1 MRVILIED
9 VTNLG
14 KKGDIIEV
22 KNGYALNFLI
32 PKNLAVPAT
41 DSEIKKWQSI
51 KEKLA
56 KEEEKQLKELEKVI
70 EKIKNTVIVF
80 KRKTTKEGKLFGS
93 VSKKDILKELSVL
106 GYNINEDWLDEVHL
120 KELGEFEVNIKTKN
134 YNVPIKI
141 KIEKE

>member
-1 MRVILIED
+1 MRVILIEN

-22 KNGYALNFLI
+22 KDGYALNFLI

-56 KEEEKQLKELEKVI
+56 KKEEKQLKDLEKVI
-70 EKIKNTVIVF
+70 KKIKNTVIVF

-93 VSKKDILKELSVL
+93 VSKKDILKELSNL